1 MLCVQV
7 TELEFSQ
14 VVKSKDAQMKKCLM
28 INSSVSFRVQEIV
41 EKDPQNGEDIPLT
54 IPCIAIENSEY
65 DESQGKFLTLVTKN
79 CLDQQK
85 LQFIPISSDLIF
97 LKYRDTD
104 EGKIALVFFYPSQD
118 CTWMIESDDSH
129 SE

>member
-41 EKDPQNGEDIPLT
+41 EKDP
-54 IPCIAIENSEY
+54 
-65 DESQGKFLTLVTKN
+65 
-79 CLDQQK
+79 
-85 LQFIPISSDLIF
+85 
-97 LKYRDTD
+97 
-104 EGKIALVFFYPSQD
+104 
-118 CTWMIESDDSH
+118 
-129 SE
+129 